1 MNRQKKPL
9 YRYYLLIL
17 LALLVVNFIFF
28 PMVNR
33 NRVQEVT
40 YSEFLDRIEEKQIDS
55 VEVHDTEIY
64 YTLKGEEEVI
74 Y

>member
-1 MNRQKKPL
+1 MWNYGSFSTLVEKVLKVSIIRTKAGVDRMNRQKKPL

-33 NRVQEVT
+33 NRV
-40 YSEFLDRIEEKQIDS
+40 
-55 VEVHDTEIY
+55 
-64 YTLKGEEEVI
+64 
-74 Y
+74 